1 MALLRALWEWWK
13 PIAHKVANVQAAII
27 LGFFYFV
34 LLAPFALGMKLGARG
49 SRDSAPRWVPRL
61 APPGDGDP
69 MAQARR
75 QY

>member
-13 PIAHKVANVQAAII
+13 PIAHRVANVQAAII

-34 LLAPFALGMKLGARG
+34 LLAPFALGMKLGTRRG
-49 SRDSAPRWVPRL
+49 SSQPASRWVPRL
-61 APPGDGDP
+61 TPGDGDP